1 MRKPAILL
9 FALSLLFLCCLSSP
23 VWPQSPPPWAMGA
36 SRAEDLV
43 VKLVTIGP
51 ADPIYTWW
59 GHSALIV
66 EDVRFNI
73 SRFYNYGLFSF
84 DQENFILNF
93 VMGRLWFQVGAS
105 DAERELAYYR
115 YLGRSIRIQTLN
127 LAPQKRLEMAQFLEN
142 NILPQNRTY
151 LYDHYNDNCATRVR
165 DLIDATVDGQL
176 SKAAAAPGRMTLR
189 EHTHLFTAHSF
200 FMDWLLMFLMS
211 DVIDHPVTRWQE
223 MFLPIELERNVAALR
238 YRDDRGVE
246 KDLVSKTDI
255 YHQGR
260 EQRIISEDV
269 PGNWPRAL
277 LLGLIP
283 AAAAILL
290 GYRVRLGGKRAWT
303 LYGIYSSVLGIVL
316 GFPGIAL
323 FFMSTFTD
331 HTVTYANENLFLANP
346 LTFLAVPFGLIA
358 AVRGGKRGRRLL
370 QLLCFAL
377 AGLAAAYLLLKLLP
391 ALNQRNGLALAT
403 VLPVLFGFAAAAGL
417 SWKKGGS
424 STCQASSSRSPA
436 EGRW

>member
-9 FALSLLFLCCLSSP
+9 FALSLLLCCVPWPL
-23 VWPQSPPPWAMGA
+23 WPQSPPPWATGA

-66 EDVRFNI
+66 EDIRFNI

-84 DQENFILNF
+84 DQENFFLNF
-93 VMGRLWFQVGAS
+93 AMGRLWFQVGSS

-115 YLGRSIRIQTLN
+115 YLDRTIHIQTLN
-127 LAPQKRLEMAQFLEN
+127 LLPHKRLEMAQFLEN

-151 LYDHYNDNCATRVR
+151 LYDHYDDNCATRVR

-176 SKAAAAPGRMTLR
+176 YNAAAAPGRMTLR
-189 EHTHLFTAHSF
+189 EHTHRFTAHSLL
-200 FMDWLLMFLMS
+200 MDWLLMFLMS

-223 MFLPIELERNVAALR
+223 MFLPGELEKNVAALR

-246 KDLVSKTDI
+246 KDLVRESDV
-255 YHQGR
+255 YYQGR

-269 PGNWPRAL
+269 PGSWPWAL
-277 LLGLIP
+277 FPGLVL

-290 GYRVRLGGKRAWT
+290 GYRARLGGKRAWT
-303 LYGIYSSVLGIVL
+303 LYGIYSSVLGIAL
-316 GFPGIAL
+316 GFPGTAL

-331 HTVTYANENLFLANP
+331 HTVTYGNENLFLANP
-346 LTFLAVPFGLIA
+346 LTLLAVPIGLIA
-358 AVRGGKRGRRLL
+358 AVSTGKRGRRLL
-370 QLLCFAL
+370 QVLWLAL
-377 AGLAAAYLLLKLLP
+377 AGLAALYLLLKLLP
-391 ALNQRNGLALAT
+391 AFDQRNGSALAL
-403 VLPVLFGFAAAAGL
+403 VLPLVFGFAAAAGL
-417 SWKKGGS
+417 SWKRAG
-424 STCQASSSRSPA
+424 A
-436 EGRW
+436 

>member
-1 MRKPAILL
+1 MRRPAIPL
-9 FALSLLFLCCLSSP
+9 FALSLLLCCVPPPL
-23 VWPQSPPPWAMGA
+23 WPQGTPPWAIGA

-66 EDVRFNI
+66 EDLRFNV

-93 VMGRLWFQVGAS
+93 AMGRLWFQVGAS

-115 YLGRSIRIQTLN
+115 YLDRTIRIQTLN
-127 LAPQKRLEMAQFLEN
+127 LLPQKRLEMAQFLED

-151 LYDHYNDNCATRVR
+151 LYDHYYDNCATRVR

-189 EHTHLFTAHSF
+189 EHTHRFTAHSF
-200 FMDWLLMFLMS
+200 LMDWLLMFLMS
-211 DVIDHPVTRWQE
+211 DVIDHPVALWDE
-223 MFLPIELERNVAALR
+223 MFLPSELERNVAALR

-246 KDLVSKTDI
+246 KDLVSESNL
-255 YHQGR
+255 YYQGR

-269 PGNWPRAL
+269 PGNWLWAL
-277 LLGLIP
+277 LLGLIL

-290 GYRVRLGGKRAWT
+290 GYRARVGGKRAWT
-303 LYGIYSSVLGIVL
+303 LYGIYSSALGIVL
-316 GFPGIAL
+316 GFPGTAL
-323 FFMSTFTD
+323 CFMSIFTD

-346 LTFLAVPFGLIA
+346 LTLLAVPFGLIA
-358 AVRGGKRGRRLL
+358 AVSGGKRGRRLL
-370 QLLCFAL
+370 HLLWFAL
-377 AGLAAAYLLLKLLP
+377 AGLAVAYLLLKLLP
-391 ALNQRNGLALAT
+391 ALDQHNGMALAT
-403 VLPVLFGFAAAAGL
+403 ILPVLFGFAAATGL
-417 SWKKGGS
+417 SWKRAG
-424 STCQASSSRSPA
+424 A
-436 EGRW
+436 